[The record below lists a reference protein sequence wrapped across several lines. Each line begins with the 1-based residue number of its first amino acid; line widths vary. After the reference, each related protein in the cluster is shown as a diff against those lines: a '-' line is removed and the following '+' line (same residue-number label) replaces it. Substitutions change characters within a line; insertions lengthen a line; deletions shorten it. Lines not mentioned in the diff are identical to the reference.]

1 MRCHAELYG
10 THPYVYCRTKEFSGV
25 RNRNINSENFTNTPL
40 SSNRKYPIICAVTN
54 EWIVEFT
61 DEFELW
67 WLELSELVQE
77 KCAVVV
83 DLLTR
88 EGLNLGFPYS
98 SSIRG
103 SAHALRELR
112 IQCGGHPYRILY
124 AFDPQRNALLIL
136 GGDKTGNDRWY
147 EENVPR
153 AERIYE
159 QYLKEIEEE
168 SK

>member
-1 MRCHAELYG
+1 MTA
-10 THPYVYCRTKEFSGV
+10 
-25 RNRNINSENFTNTPL
+25 NRE
-40 SSNRKYPIICAVTN
+40 YPIICAMAN

-77 KCAVVV
+77 KCAAVVN
-83 DLLTR
+83 LLAR
-88 EGLNLGFPYS
+88 EGPNLGFPYS

-112 IQCGGHPYRILY
+112 IQCGGHPYRI
-124 AFDPQRNALLIL
+124 F
-136 GGDKTGNDRWY
+136 
-147 EENVPR
+147 
-153 AERIYE
+153 
-159 QYLKEIEEE
+159 EEE